1 MTSLCEWPSRSYV
14 YLEYATMY
22 YHKFY
27 PILLSQ
33 FTGVELLA
41 FEMVLLSPKAVASLL
56 SAASTNSNAVLAESA
71 DIAFYDSLN
80 IQKNCI

>member
-1 MTSLCEWPSRSYV
+1 VSKAVGR
-14 YLEYATMY
+14 ATMR

-41 FEMVLLSPKAVASLL
+41 FEIVLLSPKAVASLL
-56 SAASTNSNAVLAESA
+56 SAVSTNSNAVLAESA
-71 DIAFYDSLN
+71 DIAFRASLN
-80 IQKNCI
+80 IHRKIVFNKTNHD

>member
-1 MTSLCEWPSRSYV
+1 MQQCIIINFT
-14 YLEYATMY
+14 
-22 YHKFY
+22 
-27 PILLSQ
+27 Q
-33 FTGVELLA
+33 FELLA

-80 IQKNCI
+80 IQKFVFNKTNHD